1 MKVLNITSKLPNVT
15 VALLKRYFQNIS
27 GKAESQDHPQSP
39 KIVFYDERNTQ
50 THTPHR

>member
-27 GKAESQDHPQSP
+27 GKAESQDHPE
-39 KIVFYDERNTQ
+39 IVFYDERNTQ
-50 THTPHR
+50 THTPYR